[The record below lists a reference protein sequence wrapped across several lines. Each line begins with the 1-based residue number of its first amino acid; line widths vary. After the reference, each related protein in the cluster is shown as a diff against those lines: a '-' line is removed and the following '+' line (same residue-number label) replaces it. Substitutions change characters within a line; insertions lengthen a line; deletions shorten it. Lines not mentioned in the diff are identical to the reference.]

1 MSRGDFETI
10 PGYRDL
16 PDDMKDVEIAATV
29 RYGLR
34 LFLGAAREGRL
45 AGRPEIRYFR
55 ERAAQRAEEGLP
67 LHLLLRTHL
76 LAQHVLWQALNEA
89 AHPGDEAALLELAD
103 LLIGGQQ
110 SLIGA
115 VAETYLDEQA
125 ALAAERRESRRAL
138 VRAVLSGF
146 PVPSAR
152 LEEAGLR
159 YGALVLSLRID
170 LPPGERS
177 ADPTAEPLVTAG
189 RRRTRRVQTV
199 LDRCFG
205 GEVLTLLEA
214 EGGHALVS
222 RDGPGR
228 SIEVPPDLDRRLRR
242 ACGAEVSVAVA
253 VAEEPAGIAGAAR
266 TAAEVLRIARALGR
280 EPGVHRL
287 DDVLLEYHLSR
298 ADESSGALAAL
309 FDPIRDRP
317 ELLDTLRV
325 YLAQQQDRRG
335 TAALLGLHPNTV
347 DNRLARIGELT
358 GTDVTTPR
366 GFAVALTALTLRA
379 LRPEES

>member
-1 MSRGDFETI
+1 M
-10 PGYRDL
+10 
-16 PDDMKDVEIAATV
+16 
-29 RYGLR
+29 
-34 LFLGAAREGRL
+34 
-45 AGRPEIRYFR
+45 
-55 ERAAQRAEEGLP
+55 
-67 LHLLLRTHL
+67 
-76 LAQHVLWQALNEA
+76 
-89 AHPGDEAALLELAD
+89 
-103 LLIGGQQ
+103 
-110 SLIGA
+110 
-115 VAETYLDEQA
+115 
-125 ALAAERRESRRAL
+125 
-138 VRAVLSGF
+138 
-146 PVPSAR
+146 
-152 LEEAGLR
+152 
-159 YGALVLSLRID
+159 
-170 LPPGERS
+170 
-177 ADPTAEPLVTAG
+177 
-189 RRRTRRVQTV
+189 
-199 LDRCFG
+199 
-205 GEVLTLLEA
+205 
-214 EGGHALVS
+214 
-222 RDGPGR
+222 
-228 SIEVPPDLDRRLRR
+228 
-242 ACGAEVSVAVA
+242 SVAVA

-280 EPGVHRL
+280 PPGVHRL